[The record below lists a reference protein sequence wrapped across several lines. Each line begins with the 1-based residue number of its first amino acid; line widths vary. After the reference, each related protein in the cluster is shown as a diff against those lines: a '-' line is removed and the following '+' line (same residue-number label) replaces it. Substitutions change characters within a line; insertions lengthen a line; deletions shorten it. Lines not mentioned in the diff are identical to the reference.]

1 MNDVKQT
8 KFAVTRKLM
17 ESLLSLQNALNPKLK
32 QSYTNKIR
40 LDFERMKIVATDGY
54 ILCQH
59 TLLESDKDSFASIG
73 HFESVSLEFSKDALK
88 NLMKDKKNNNFYI
101 ERRSTGII
109 FGTTTQICLAFVSDD
124 YYPQYEK
131 VLPYAEKATMTISFD
146 FDLLESLVKSMQKHK
161 DVNKFNVITLDIINE
176 QAPII
181 VRSGNN
187 TQFKD
192 SEINV
197 LMPVYNK
204 K

>member
-1 MNDVKQT
+1 MESLKQT
-8 KFAVTRKLM
+8 KFAVSRKLL
-17 ESLLSLQNALNPKLK
+17 ESLLALQNALNPKLM

-40 LDFERMKIVATDGY
+40 LDFERMKIIATDGH

-101 ERRSTGII
+101 ERQSTGII
-109 FGTTTQICLAFVSDD
+109 FGTPTQICLALVSD
-124 YYPQYEK
+124 YYPNYAQVIPDEK
-131 VLPYAEKATMTISFD
+131 MATMTISFD
-146 FDLLESLVKSMQKHK
+146 FDLLESLVKSYQKHK
-161 DVNKFNVITLDIINE
+161 DVNKTNIITLDIINE

-187 TQFKD
+187 QQCKD
-192 SEINV
+192 SEVNV
-197 LMPVYNK
+197 LMPVGK

>member
-1 MNDVKQT
+1 MNTVKQT
-8 KFAVTRKLM
+8 KFAVSRKLM
-17 ESLLSLQNALNPKLK
+17 ESLLSLQNALNSKSMT
-32 QSYTNKIR
+32 SYQNKIR
-40 LDFERMKIVATDGY
+40 LDFERMKIVATDGH

-88 NLMKDKKNNNFYI
+88 NLMKNKKNSNFYI
-101 ERRSTGII
+101 ERASTGII
-109 FGTTTQICLAFVSDD
+109 FGSPTSMCLAFVSD
-124 YYPQYEK
+124 YFPN
-131 VLPYAEKATMTISFD
+131 YAQVIPDAKKATMTIHFD
-146 FDLLESLVKSMQKHK
+146 FDLLESLVKSYQKHSYISK
-161 DVNKFNVITLDIINE
+161 KNIITLDILNE

-181 VRSGNN
+181 VRSGNKQ
-187 TQFKD
+187 QFKD

>member
-8 KFAVTRKLM
+8 KFAVSRKLM

-88 NLMKDKKNNNFYI
+88 NLMKDKKNSNFYI
-101 ERRSTGII
+101 ERQSTGII
-109 FGTTTQICLAFVSDD
+109 FGTPTQLCLALVSD
-124 YYPQYEK
+124 YYPA
-131 VLPYAEKATMTISFD
+131 YALVIPDAKKATMTISFD